1 MNGKMRKILYLLVL
15 GLMVVSCELETSGN
29 GDLDGYWQMSQVDTL
44 ATGGIADS
52 HESYIFWGIQGKLL
66 QIRYTENNVYLG
78 EGLLFRFENKNSMLT
93 LSSPYVHHLYET
105 DEPIEDVEILKP
117 FGIYRLEEKFAIE
130 QLDDKCMVLTNDVVR
145 LHFRRY

>member
-1 MNGKMRKILYLLVL
+1 MRKILYLLVL

-44 ATGGIADS
+44 ATGGIDDT

>member
-1 MNGKMRKILYLLVL
+1 
-15 GLMVVSCELETSGN
+15 
-29 GDLDGYWQMSQVDTL
+29 
-44 ATGGIADS
+44 
-52 HESYIFWGIQGKLL
+52 
-66 QIRYTENNVYLG
+66 
-78 EGLLFRFENKNSMLT
+78 MLT

>member
-1 MNGKMRKILYLLVL
+1 MRKILYLLVL

-44 ATGGIADS
+44 ATGGIADT
-52 HESYIFWGIQGKLL
+52 HESYIFWGIQSKLL

-78 EGLLFRFENKNSMLT
+78 EGLLFRFENNNSILT
-93 LSSPYVHHLYET
+93 LSSPFVHHLYET
-105 DEPIEDVEILKP
+105 DEPIDDVEILKP

-130 QLDDKCMVLTNDVVR
+130 QLDDKCMVLTNEVLR

>member
-1 MNGKMRKILYLLVL
+1 MRKILYLLVL

-44 ATGGIADS
+44 ATGGIADT

-78 EGLLFRFENKNSMLT
+78 EGLLFRFENNNSILT